1 MPIGQRKVRRF
12 ACWQGVYSPL
22 EAIGSEVGARLE
34 LCGGKVGKIAPRS
47 FYTLRVFVRMPLAC
61 SATLNLQTSK
71 LRLTKFE
78 DQLSMEIGGW
88 VPVEVLASDP
98 PAANLAPLH
107 RGREH

>member
-34 LCGGKVGKIAPRS
+34 LCGGKLVRS
-47 FYTLRVFVRMPLAC
+47 R
-61 SATLNLQTSK
+61 QG
-71 LRLTKFE
+71 RLTKFE
-78 DQLSMEIGGW
+78 DQLSMEIGGR

-98 PAANLAPLH
+98 PANLAPLH